1 MRGIALDLSTEV
13 WRAVVFRL
21 LEAADASPGSYI
33 AESPASA
40 PMDPWAGP
48 PGYDAVVQAMCGLGS
63 VNGDRA
69 SGPLRMGVPIVD
81 LSTGLSTSPSVWS

>member
-1 MRGIALDLSTEV
+1 
-13 WRAVVFRL
+13 
-21 LEAADASPGSYI
+21 
-33 AESPASA
+33 
-40 PMDPWAGP
+40 MDPWAGP

-81 LSTGLSTSPSVWS
+81 LSTGPLNVAIRMALVERERSGKADPVYATQRIQTDQAFP